1 MWQIK
6 GRNTAKNKGKKGKTE
21 NNSNTIK
28 MKNDDENEEGVEEE
42 VDDFQD
48 AHDDI
53 EMDAA
58 VPDAGGSMPPLS
70 VSNMTMTQQQ
80 QLLQHV
86 AAAQGT
92 SNQHIVMAQL
102 AAAMGL
108 GGGGGG
114 VTAMGE
120 QIAALR
126 AAQLMNGNGSNGFS
140 THV

>member
-28 MKNDDENEEGVEEE
+28 NEEGVEEE

-48 AHDDI
+48 AI

-58 VPDAGGSMPPLS
+58 VPDAGGSMPPLP

-126 AAQLMNGNGSNGFS
+126 AAQLMNGNGSDGFS
-140 THV
+140 SHV

>member
-1 MWQIK
+1 VWQIK

-28 MKNDDENEEGVEEE
+28 MENDDENEEGVEEE

-48 AHDDI
+48 AI

-58 VPDAGGSMPPLS
+58 VPDAGGSMPPLP

-126 AAQLMNGNGSNGFS
+126 AAQLMNGNGSDGFIS
-140 THV
+140 HV

>member
-1 MWQIK
+1 VWQIK

-28 MKNDDENEEGVEEE
+28 NEEGVEEE

-48 AHDDI
+48 AI
-53 EMDAA
+53 EMDEA
-58 VPDAGGSMPPLS
+58 VPDAGGSMPPLP

-126 AAQLMNGNGSNGFS
+126 AAQLMNGNGSDGFS
-140 THV
+140 SHV